1 MDLSKFNLVEQAETP
16 SVLHLCNPVNDEP
29 LVTEDGGNVT
39 LSLLGKDSPVA
50 QAAIKQRTQ
59 KQLNKKKL
67 KFDVDELVEASIEL
81 LTAVTT
87 GWENI
92 SENGTAIEFSKD
104 NAKSLY
110 TRYPWIRE
118 QADAFVSD
126 RENFYKA

>member
-16 SVLHLCNPVNDEP
+16 SVLLLCNPVNDEP
-29 LVTEDGGNVT
+29 LVTEDGDNVT
-39 LSLLGKDSPVA
+39 LSLLGKDSHVA